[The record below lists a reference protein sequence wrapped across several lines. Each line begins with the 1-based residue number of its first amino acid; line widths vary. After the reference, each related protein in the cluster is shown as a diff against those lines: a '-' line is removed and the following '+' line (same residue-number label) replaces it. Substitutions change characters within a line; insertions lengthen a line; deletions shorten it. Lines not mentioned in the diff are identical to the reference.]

1 MEQTREAVDEMWRTA
16 DRGLVNDMA
25 EAIARG
31 CVAYDHRLPPGCMTA
46 ITKSLLFTLEQR
58 RASANA

>member
-16 DRGLVNDMA
+16 DPKLVNDIA
-25 EAIARG
+25 DAIARG
-31 CVAYDHRLPPGCMTA
+31 CAAYSHRLPVGCMTA

-58 RASANA
+58 RASADA